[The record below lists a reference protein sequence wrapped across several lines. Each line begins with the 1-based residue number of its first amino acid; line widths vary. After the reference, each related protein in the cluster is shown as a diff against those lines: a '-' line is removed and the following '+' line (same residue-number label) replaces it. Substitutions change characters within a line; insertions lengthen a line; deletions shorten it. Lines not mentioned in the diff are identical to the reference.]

1 MTALTTTTTTTTT
14 TTKTFKDV
22 SDWRP
27 MLPKAPKG
35 LFDQATMT
43 ASAFYHYRGISNN
56 NNADNQRVTSS
67 KKFAFFLDPFT
78 KRDALLFLGF
88 HTEAIEN
95 GAMLASLRRKNHNN
109 SKKIGSGLSDIEEG
123 WEYHSAAIG
132 RALAS
137 VFLEDEEHGDDE
149 KYPTTPRRTKSFRN
163 DSMNEIFCNA
173 NFLIHF
179 LKH

>member
-1 MTALTTTTTTTTT
+1 
-14 TTKTFKDV
+14 
-22 SDWRP
+22 

-56 NNADNQRVTSS
+56 NNADNQRGTSS

-88 HTEAIEN
+88 HTQAIEK
-95 GAMLASLRRKNHNN
+95 GAMLASLRKKKSHNN

-137 VFLEDEEHGDDE
+137 VFLDDEEYGDDFKRLRHKWGRDAE
-149 KYPTTPRRTKSFRN
+149 GDQPLEEVVLLALRRESRQLGQPCRREWHLAPLATLLTV
-163 DSMNEIFCNA
+163 M
-173 NFLIHF
+173 
-179 LKH
+179 